1 MKCSN
6 FQVSCYLKSFFFEKS
21 NALMDLLI
29 NFYVCGQKK
38 GYDVWPLKF
47 HFEVDFH
54 WQNWNFL
61 IEEMCITLTW
71 FFRVILSYYSTMMK
85 TRRLSS
91 PTLFKNDSKCLIW
104 IFQCTTCHHHS
115 ANLPLVSMGKTGAFL
130 HKTFQNHSFL
140 MIDES

>member
-6 FQVSCYLKSFFFEKS
+6 FQVSCYLKSFFFLLDIVSTSHKKVEKS
-21 NALMDLLI
+21 NVLMDLLI
-29 NFYVCGQKK
+29 NFYVWGQKRDMM
-38 GYDVWPLKF
+38 YDHWSFTLKSTF
-47 HFEVDFH
+47 IDKIET
-54 WQNWNFL
+54 FL

-104 IFQCTTCHHHS
+104 IFQQ
-115 ANLPLVSMGKTGAFL
+115 LPKIGQFL
-130 HKTFQNHSFL
+130 AFL
-140 MIDES
+140 MIFCQLKM